1 MSLIIPSKIM
11 IFGRPGGGKSTFARI
26 LSTLTNIPVHHLDRH
41 FYLPNWVERNY
52 QEFLDIQQSIVETD
66 RWIIDGNNTKS
77 LETRY
82 KNADLVLYFN
92 YPKLTCYWRVLKRFL
107 TKKENSED
115 RAFGCSENI
124 RWCLLKYM
132 WHFEER
138 VKFQLTKFQ
147 KEYPKVQFVEIRS
160 DDDLKIVKKKYFCL

>member
-11 IFGRPGGGKSTFARI
+11 IFGRPGGGKSTFACM
-26 LSTLTNIPVHHLDRH
+26 LSKLMNIPVHHLDRY

-52 QEFLDIQQSIVETD
+52 QEFLDIQQSIVEIN

-115 RAFGCSENI
+115 RAFGCPENI
-124 RWCLLKYM
+124 RCCLLKYM
-132 WHFEER
+132 RHFEER
-138 VKFQLTKFQ
+138 VKYQLIKLQ
-147 KEYPKVQFVEIRS
+147 KEYPKVQFLEICS
-160 DDDLKIVKKKYFCL
+160 DNDVKIVKEIYFCL